1 MSVELVREKACCFT
15 GHRDLSGANLP
26 VLQKQIR
33 DEVARLWEQGTDIFL
48 AGGALGF
55 DTVAAQ
61 EVMHLKPVFGPGLK
75 LVLVLPYLGQEM
87 KWDPM
92 QQARYHYIMRKAD
105 EVIYTGDVY
114 GKGLLFRR
122 DRYLVD
128 NSSHCI
134 AYLLGN
140 RTRGGTLYTV
150 RYAQRQG
157 LGVTNL
163 ALPVNHNQLTL
174 FDAEAYSPLT

>member
-15 GHRDLSGANLP
+15 GHRDLSSADLP

-33 DEVARLWEQGTDIFL
+33 DAVARLWERGTDTFL

-55 DTVAAQ
+55 DTIAAQ
-61 EVMHLKPVFGPGLK
+61 EVMRLKSTLGPDLK
-75 LVLVLPYLGQEM
+75 LVLILPFLGQESN
-87 KWDPM
+87 WQPM
-92 QQARYHYIMRKAD
+92 QQAKYQYILRRAD
-105 EVIYTGDVY
+105 DVIYTGDVY
-114 GKGLLFRR
+114 GKGLLYRR

-140 RTRGGTLYTV
+140 RTRGGTAYTV

-157 LGVTNL
+157 LDVTNL
-163 ALPVNHNQLTL
+163 ASSGIVN
-174 FDAEAYSPLT
+174 AV